1 MKNNNDITFPVN
13 EIFDSID
20 GEGITQGALT
30 TFIRLT
36 GCNLNCSYCDTK
48 YALTSDE
55 KTIMSIDKI
64 VDRVLSTGYSRVT
77 ITGGEP
83 LLQNN
88 LPELINELIK
98 NNITVN
104 IETNGSLDI
113 SRYLIPGVIIT
124 MDYKC
129 LSSNME
135 SKMLLSNL
143 ELLRET
149 DVLKFVIEEKDFD
162 TVRKILKNYNIKS
175 HIFLNPI
182 FGKIKPYMLVDFL
195 KDLHKENIDTK
206 NIRVSLQIHKIIW
219 DPDKRG
225 V

>member
-20 GEGITQGALT
+20 GEGITQGALA

-55 KTIMSIDKI
+55 KTIMSIDEI
-64 VDRVLSTGYSRVT
+64 VERVLSTGYSRVT

-182 FGKIKPYMLVDFL
+182 FGKIKPYILVDFL

-206 NIRVSLQIHKIIW
+206 NIKVGLQIHKIIW